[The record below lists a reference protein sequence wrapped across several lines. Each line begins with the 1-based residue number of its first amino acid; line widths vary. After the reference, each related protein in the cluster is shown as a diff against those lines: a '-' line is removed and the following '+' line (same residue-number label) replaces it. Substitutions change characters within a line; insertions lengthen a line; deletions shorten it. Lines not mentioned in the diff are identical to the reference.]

1 MFLGFRFL
9 VWIPSFF
16 IASGR
21 GTWKEKISTPILE
34 LCLCSSD
41 QKSKLD
47 YKSKER
53 CSKCP
58 FKSFFQSQRSNSKKH
73 CILFEQNHELFQGE
87 FYRNKEVGK
96 GFCWCKL
103 NSFSNTSVG
112 PQINSTSL
120 KEKKH
125 CLAIGHTTLNWT
137 GCIWSLIPFPSQLGI
152 IFRSLFW
159 KARMQIR
166 GKIVLSLQTGY
177 ANQINTS
184 KLFRTE
190 ASHHNQRG
198 ICSYKQFCTWYR
210 FRVSKFMSVEKMI
223 QKSALCFLYNHSDY
237 TENIGLRCIF
247 TLW

>member
-53 CSKCP
+53 CSKCL

-87 FYRNKEVGK
+87 FYRTKEVGK

-120 KEKKH
+120 KEKKALFGH
-125 CLAIGHTTLNWT
+125 RSYDVELDWMFLITNSFSQSAGDYLQKFVLESKNANEGKNSPLLAD
-137 GCIWSLIPFPSQLGI
+137 QLCEPD
-152 IFRSLFW
+152 
-159 KARMQIR
+159 QH
-166 GKIVLSLQTGY
+166 Q
-177 ANQINTS
+177 
-184 KLFRTE
+184 
-190 ASHHNQRG
+190 
-198 ICSYKQFCTWYR
+198 
-210 FRVSKFMSVEKMI
+210 
-223 QKSALCFLYNHSDY
+223 
-237 TENIGLRCIF
+237 
-247 TLW
+247 